1 MATMN
6 KDLSPVDQARIIL
19 RNYDKVVAERDELKK
34 ENERLNMLV
43 EQKDVLYRNML
54 ERMEKK
60 NKPSAI
66 ESEYKHLKIQYD
78 KLNEENEKLKG
89 ARYTV
94 EVVKNLCGLFRAYSK
109 QLHKAGINISD
120 IEALF
125 DSKVEVSSE
134 MRDWTKFFKRGDVVR
149 SIDDGAQAVF
159 KGWESD
165 DYTSFYASIVHH
177 AEVDE
182 WDEDVVFAVESFYK
196 ESEEFARGFIV
207 DAEEHYNG
215 KYNPDTL
222 RVEQSVKPECPFR
235 PFDKVLVRDL
245 EGQIWNANYFSYYRE
260 NNKDFLYACMD
271 NLYRYCIPYEGNEHL
286 LGTTDPY
293 TKGGME

>member
-94 EVVKNLCGLFRAYSK
+94 EVVKQLCGSLKAYGN
-109 QLHKAGINISD
+109 QLRKAGINISD

-125 DSKVEVSSE
+125 DSKVEVSEE
-134 MRDWTKFFKRGDVVR
+134 MPGKVVYDKQTQNFIAYVRKIVDIFRKTGTLRGISVFAAKYGVTALTKEKFFVYKLDREDL
-149 SIDDGAQAVF
+149 DN
-159 KGWESD
+159 
-165 DYTSFYASIVHH
+165 ASI
-177 AEVDE
+177 A
-182 WDEDVVFAVESFYK
+182 
-196 ESEEFARGFIV
+196 
-207 DAEEHYNG
+207 
-215 KYNPDTL
+215 
-222 RVEQSVKPECPFR
+222 
-235 PFDKVLVRDL
+235 KV
-245 EGQIWNANYFSYYRE
+245 
-260 NNKDFLYACMD
+260 
-271 NLYRYCIPYEGNEHL
+271 YEL
-286 LGTTDPY
+286 I
-293 TKGGME
+293 KKR

>member
-94 EVVKNLCGLFRAYSK
+94 EVVKQLCGSLKAYGN
-109 QLHKAGINISD
+109 QLRKAGINISD

-125 DSKVEVSSE
+125 DSKVEVSEE
-134 MRDWTKFFKRGDVVR
+134 MPGKVVYDKQTQNFIAYVRKIVDIFRKTGTLRGISVFAAQAGVTCISKEKFFLYGLDKEGDLTDEEIVELYEAVKKR
-149 SIDDGAQAVF
+149 
-159 KGWESD
+159 
-165 DYTSFYASIVHH
+165 
-177 AEVDE
+177 
-182 WDEDVVFAVESFYK
+182 
-196 ESEEFARGFIV
+196 
-207 DAEEHYNG
+207 
-215 KYNPDTL
+215 
-222 RVEQSVKPECPFR
+222 
-235 PFDKVLVRDL
+235 
-245 EGQIWNANYFSYYRE
+245 
-260 NNKDFLYACMD
+260 
-271 NLYRYCIPYEGNEHL
+271 
-286 LGTTDPY
+286 
-293 TKGGME
+293 

>member
-1 MATMN
+1 MN

-94 EVVKNLCGLFRAYSK
+94 EVVKQLCGSLKAYGN
-109 QLHKAGINISD
+109 QLRKAGINISD

-125 DSKVEVSSE
+125 DSKVEVSEE
-134 MRDWTKFFKRGDVVR
+134 MPGKVVYDKQTQNFIAYVRKIVDIFRKTGTLRGISVFAAQAGVTCISKEKFFLYGLDKEGDLTDEEIVELYEAVKKR
-149 SIDDGAQAVF
+149 
-159 KGWESD
+159 
-165 DYTSFYASIVHH
+165 
-177 AEVDE
+177 
-182 WDEDVVFAVESFYK
+182 
-196 ESEEFARGFIV
+196 
-207 DAEEHYNG
+207 
-215 KYNPDTL
+215 
-222 RVEQSVKPECPFR
+222 
-235 PFDKVLVRDL
+235 
-245 EGQIWNANYFSYYRE
+245 
-260 NNKDFLYACMD
+260 
-271 NLYRYCIPYEGNEHL
+271 
-286 LGTTDPY
+286 
-293 TKGGME
+293 

>member
-94 EVVKNLCGLFRAYSK
+94 EVVKQLCGSLKAYGN
-109 QLHKAGINISD
+109 QLRKAGINISD

-125 DSKVEVSSE
+125 DSKVEVSEE
-134 MRDWTKFFKRGDVVR
+134 MPGKVVYDKQTQNFIAYVRKIVDIFRKTGTLIGISVFAAQAGVTCISKEKFFLYGLDKEGDLTDEEIVELYEAVKKR
-149 SIDDGAQAVF
+149 
-159 KGWESD
+159 
-165 DYTSFYASIVHH
+165 
-177 AEVDE
+177 
-182 WDEDVVFAVESFYK
+182 
-196 ESEEFARGFIV
+196 
-207 DAEEHYNG
+207 
-215 KYNPDTL
+215 
-222 RVEQSVKPECPFR
+222 
-235 PFDKVLVRDL
+235 
-245 EGQIWNANYFSYYRE
+245 
-260 NNKDFLYACMD
+260 
-271 NLYRYCIPYEGNEHL
+271 
-286 LGTTDPY
+286 
-293 TKGGME
+293 